1 MKNFPI
7 FLTVMAGALVVGAC
21 TDSANKD
28 SENKDSAK
36 ASATGAMTAQ
46 GSTHSAEQ
54 TRNLAAFDD
63 LDFNVYSGQKWD
75 EFGRSHAEDIL
86 VHYPDGST
94 TTGIPAHLDK
104 LKPQFAFAP
113 DTKIKEH
120 PIRLADGN
128 YTSVSGI
135 MEGTFTKPMDIGG
148 GKVIQPTG
156 KAFKLPMLT
165 VGRWENG
172 VMKEEWLY
180 WDNQAF
186 MQQIGLG
193 Q

>member
-1 MKNFPI
+1 MRHSTI
-7 FLTVMAGALVVGAC
+7 LVAAVGSLALAAC
-21 TDSANKD
+21 SPPAND
-28 SENKDSAK
+28 K
-36 ASATGAMTAQ
+36 AAAVKAPAAALGHT
-46 GSTHSAEQ
+46 AEQ
-54 TRNLAAFDD
+54 TRNLATFDD

-75 EFGRSHAEDIL
+75 EFGRSHAPNIL

-94 TTGIPAHLDK
+94 TTGLPAHLDM

-113 DTKIKEH
+113 DTRIKEH
-120 PIRLADGN
+120 PIKLADGD
-128 YTSVSGI
+128 YTAVQGV
-135 MEGTFTKPMDIGG
+135 MEGTFTHPMDLGG

-172 VMKEEWLY
+172 LMVEEWLY

-186 MQQIGLG
+186 MKQIGLAL
-193 Q
+193 

>member
-1 MKNFPI
+1 MKNYPI
-7 FLTVMAGALVVGAC
+7 VLAVMAGSFVVGAC
-21 TDSANKD
+21 TDSANKADAQSSVAD
-28 SENKDSAK
+28 SGAVQG
-36 ASATGAMTAQ
+36 AT
-46 GSTHSAEQ
+46 HNAEQ
-54 TRNLAAFDD
+54 VKNLATFDD

-94 TTGIPAHLDK
+94 TSGLSAHLDK

-113 DTKIKEH
+113 DTRIKEH
-120 PIRLADGN
+120 PIKLADGN
-128 YTSVSGI
+128 FTSVSGI

-186 MQQIGLG
+186 MNQIGLG

>member
-1 MKNFPI
+1 MKNYSL
-7 FLTVMAGALVVGAC
+7 FLAVAAGSLLVGAC
-21 TDSANKD
+21 T
-28 SENKDSAK
+28 ENAPSDTKKNTAT
-36 ASATGAMTAQ
+36 AATGMTAQ
-46 GSTHSAEQ
+46 GSTHTDEQ
-54 TRNLAAFDD
+54 TKNLATFDD

-94 TTGIPAHLDK
+94 TTGIAAHLDK

-113 DTKIKEH
+113 DTNIKEH

-128 YTSVSGI
+128 FTSVAGV